1 MADSSLPIL
10 VSSVL
15 QFSANRNIF
24 LAVFPA
30 IASSYS
36 HSTYNKQNSFIKN
49 SCKFVIIVFIS
60 F

>member
-30 IASSYS
+30 IACYYS
-36 HSTYNKQNSFIKN
+36 VY
-49 SCKFVIIVFIS
+49 
-60 F
+60 